1 MSVDYNI
8 LNDNDLMPFVVT
20 CPTMYLSKITN
31 KKDCD
36 RPKRW
41 QELTAEECK
50 QHNYYCKKEFKV
62 CGEQEYNL
70 EEWQKGGHYKH
81 EVFMVMTGK
90 RTNLTVFDFDTNEVY
105 DNFIKDYPE
114 FKEAYTVKTPKG
126 YHIYC
131 EYNPEQHT
139 TTGSNNPIDIRCDGA
154 NCFAV
159 GTKGLN
165 DKYYTLHINGK
176 KDMPMPME
184 WYKKTF
190 KNTPKLNYKVPTARP
205 IAQNESVQ
213 APEAQVGS
221 NNTAKLIAL
230 QIGHKYIHNYG
241 DWIKI
246 VWAMRNCGIDKE
258 FAINVSKKSVKYD
271 DAGFN
276 KVWENNK
283 RDSVGLGTLKF
294 YARLTNE
301 YNYLNLMAQLD
312 NYPECIRTPN
322 DYNIAQQYID
332 LVADDIVVQGVDND
346 AFIYYEGRWVLD
358 SSGCLIKQNI
368 NKIMTAWINIYITKI
383 QKELDECDDDD
394 IQRVIKDKM
403 DYFIKQRHNYNTHAC
418 INKYYNSLITK
429 LATPDER
436 IQFDEQSHLF
446 MFNNVCY
453 DFNKKCFITPC
464 KYDYMLKT
472 AKYDWTDPTQEQMD
486 AIDKLWCQ
494 IFPDEGVRKTYLSVL
509 KQGMIGINAQK
520 FVVANGSGGNGKG
533 VLNELFL
540 KTIGEYGCKGNI
552 NLITKPIPTGGC
564 PELAQLHNM
573 RFVLFQ
579 EPSENLKFII
589 SVIKEL
595 TGGASCKARMLYS
608 NKTDCLLK
616 LIIVCELNVKP
627 PFDGDINNA
636 LIRRLLDILFES
648 VFTDIPSLLKDKTL
662 TNIFKKDAYYTTEEF
677 KTEHSCAMFKYII
690 DNAMDDIV
698 PDERTV
704 KRTKEYMEDSDTL
717 LTWFKATYRPVKE
730 DEEYTPIKIGELYDE
745 FKKGECYTLLD
756 KKQMRNNT
764 QSQFKAKILAHNLLG
779 RYYKDKI
786 TKNKVQLYNRL
797 MGWVKKEWSDE
808 DSEEE
813 EVEC

>member
-1 MSVDYNI
+1 MSVYNI
-8 LNDNDLMPFVVT
+8 LNDDDLMPYVFT
-20 CPTMYLSKITN
+20 APFMYFDKQT
-31 KKDCD
+31 KK
-36 RPKRW
+36 KQTQFLAGW
-41 QELTAEECK
+41 SEFNAEQCK
-50 QHNYYCKKEFKV
+50 QHNYYCPNEFKV
-62 CGEQEYNL
+62 SSIQEAKL
-70 EEWQKGGHYKH
+70 DEEFKGGHYKH
-81 EVFMVMTGK
+81 EVFIVKTGK
-90 RTNLTVFDFDTNEVY
+90 QTNITVFDFDDPDKYN
-105 DNFIKDYPE
+105 DFIKQYPQ
-114 FKEAYTVKTPKG
+114 FLEAHTTKTPKG
-126 YHIYC
+126 YHLYC
-131 EYNPEQHT
+131 LYNPQQKT
-139 TTGSNNPIDIRCDGA
+139 TTNTEFGVDIRCDDACVFGA
-154 NCFAV
+154 

-165 DKYYTLHINGK
+165 NTYYKVHINGK
-176 KDMPMPME
+176 KDIPMPME
-184 WYKKTF
+184 WYNKHF
-190 KNTPKLNYKVPTARP
+190 KQDPIIQVPTAQP

-246 VWAMRNCGIDKE
+246 VWALRNCGIDKE

-276 KVWENNK
+276 KVWDNNK

-332 LVADDIVVQGVDND
+332 LVADDIVVQGKDND
-346 AFIYYEGRWVLD
+346 AFIYYESRWVLD
-358 SSGCLIKQNI
+358 SSGCLIKQSI

-383 QKELDECDDDD
+383 QKELDECDDED
-394 IQRVIKDKM
+394 IQQIIKNKM
-403 DYFIKQRHNYNTHAC
+403 EYFIKQRHNYNTHCC

-436 IQFDEQSHLF
+436 VQFDEQSHLF

-472 AKYDWTDPTQEQMD
+472 AKYDWTDPSKEQMD

-494 IFPDEGVRKTYLSVL
+494 IFPDEGVRKTYLSIL
-509 KQGMIGINAQK
+509 KQGMVGINAQK

-564 PELAQLHNM
+564 PELARLHNM

-589 SVIKEL
+589 SVIKEI
-595 TGGASCKARMLYS
+595 TGGASTEARMLYS
-608 NKTDCLLK
+608 NKTECLLK
-616 LIIVCELNVKP
+616 LIMVCECNVKP
-627 PFDGDINNA
+627 LFDGDINNA
-636 LIRRLLDILFES
+636 LLRRLLDILFES

-677 KTEHSCAMFKYII
+677 KAEHTCAMFKYII

-698 PDERTV
+698 PDERTT

-717 LTWFKATYRPVKE
+717 LTWFKAHYRPVKE
-730 DEEYTPIKIGELYDE
+730 DEEYTPVKLGELYDE

-756 KKQMRNNT
+756 KKQQRNNT
-764 QSQFKAKILAHNLLG
+764 QSQFKAKVLAHNLLG

-797 MGWVKKEWSDE
+797 MGWVKKEWGDE
-808 DSEEE
+808 DSEDE